1 MKNVHELRSALA
13 ECFEKTKVGEMDPKL
28 LGELN
33 NTAGKMIASAR
44 TQVEYAVVRKI
55 SQAIPFLDEPA
66 EAAVA

>member
-1 MKNVHELRSALA
+1 MKNVHELRNALA
-13 ECFEKTKVGEMDPKL
+13 ECFEKTKEGKMDPKL

-55 SQAIPFLDEPA
+55 AQAIPFLDEPA
-66 EAAVA
+66 EPAVA